1 MPVVF
6 MSYCYQSKMPLN
18 TENLSLNSKYLSFNQ
33 KNLGVTMDCRHL
45 RDFMMRTIMHY
56 VYAP

>member
-1 MPVVF
+1 

-18 TENLSLNSKYLSFNQ
+18 TENLSLNSEYLSFNQ